1 VVKRTLVLL
10 LVAVLSLSLAS
21 VALAGGGTKGTIKSI
36 DAANKTIVF
45 NADGSKDDVTMSV
58 ADTVDLS
65 KVKPGAKAEIFTEEK
80 DGKTMVKGIKPAKK
94 VIVGC

>member
-1 VVKRTLVLL
+1 MKRFLVLF
-10 LVAVLSLSLAS
+10 LVAVLSLSFAS
-21 VALAGGGTKGTIKSI
+21 VVLAGGTKGTVKSV

-65 KVKPGAKAEIFTEEK
+65 KVKPNAKVEIFTEEK
-80 DGKTMVKGIKPAKK
+80 DGKTVVKGLKPARK